1 MKQRKVV
8 IERDQESKL
17 RKTEIERYD
26 QRLFY
31 YSNIDERERQGEGKK
46 QRKTVIEIDQ
56 ESITKKKEIKRQKQR
71 KRENDGAEKK
81 EYIWRQKQWG
91 KRG

>member
-1 MKQRKVV
+1 MKQRKTV
-8 IERDQESKL
+8 IERDQKSKL

-46 QRKTVIEIDQ
+46 QRKTVNERDQ
-56 ESITKKKEIKRQKQR
+56 EGITKKDRDR
-71 KRENDGAEKK
+71 GMEKK
-81 EYIWRQKQWG
+81 RK
-91 KRG
+91 K